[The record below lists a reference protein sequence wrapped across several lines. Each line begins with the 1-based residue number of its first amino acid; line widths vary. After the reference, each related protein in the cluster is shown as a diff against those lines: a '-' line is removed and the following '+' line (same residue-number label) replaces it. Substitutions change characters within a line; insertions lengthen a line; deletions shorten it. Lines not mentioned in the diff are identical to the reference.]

1 MKDARDL
8 LIYRD
13 FGEDGKALKSILG
26 ILEDLTEDDDDFE
39 DFDPYEDEVDPD
51 DYSYLRE
58 DFYSALGQI
67 VTLASRYGLSGNL
80 WHNYITYLIVNH
92 ENPYSL
98 ACERNSAP
106 SGSLYSIAEHDF
118 AILKDLFDYPMGELA
133 DLFEADIMMTVG
145 NYRSSDG
152 EGRFF
157 NDVVRTR
164 ISELSKQLA
173 MSGSVSEF
181 QDAVTVFY
189 VNTGVG
195 DIGLHK
201 AFRVSR
207 EMVFEES
214 YDDEL
219 RPATREVL
227 LRPMEKVAPI
237 FMDELIGYDSQ
248 KKTLIENTEAFVEG
262 HPANNC
268 LLYGE
273 AGTGKST
280 SVKALMN
287 TYYEKGLRVIELYK
301 HQVKDL
307 STILSVIRKRNYRF
321 IIFMDDLS
329 FEDFE
334 VEYKYLKAVIEGGLE
349 ERPSNVLIY
358 ATSNRRHLIK
368 ETFADR
374 TDYDPDM
381 HISETQEEKV
391 SLFSRF
397 GLRIRFGSPEKKE
410 FEDIVLGLAERY
422 GVDMDKDKLLT
433 QANAWEIAN
442 GGFSGRCARQFIDS
456 VLALE
461 K

>member
-13 FGEDGKALKSILG
+13 FGEDGKALRSILG
-26 ILEDLTEDDDDFE
+26 ILEDLTEDEEE
-39 DFDPYEDEVDPD
+39 DFDEFDSYDDEVDPD
-51 DYSYLRE
+51 DYSYLRN
-58 DFYSALGQI
+58 DFYFALGQI
-67 VTLASRYGLSGNL
+67 VTLASRYGFSGNL

-98 ACERNSAP
+98 SCERNAAP
-106 SGSLYSIAEHDF
+106 SGSLYAVAEHDF

-133 DLFEADIMMTVG
+133 DLFGADIMMTVG
-145 NYRSSDG
+145 NYRSSDS
-152 EGRFF
+152 EGAYF
-157 NDVVRTR
+157 NDVVREK

-173 MSGSVSEF
+173 MSGNVSEF
-181 QDAVTVFY
+181 SDAVTAFY
-189 VNTGVG
+189 VNIGVG
-195 DIGLHK
+195 TMGLHK

-207 EMVFEES
+207 EMVFETD

-219 RPATREVL
+219 KPGVEKVIL
-227 LRPMEKVAPI
+227 KPLEKVAPI
-237 FMDELIGYDSQ
+237 FMDELIGYDKQ
-248 KKTLIENTEAFVEG
+248 KQALIDNTEAFVNG
-262 HPANNC
+262 CPANNC
-268 LLYGE
+268 LLYGD

-307 STILSVIRKRNYRF
+307 NAILSIIRKRNYRF

-329 FEDFE
+329 FEEFE

-349 ERPSNVLIY
+349 ERPGNVLIY

-368 ETFADR
+368 ETFTDR
-374 TDYDPDM
+374 KDYDPDM
-381 HISETQEEKV
+381 HRSETEEEKT

-397 GLRIRFGSPEKKE
+397 GLRIRYTSPERKE
-410 FEDIVLGLAERY
+410 FEDIVLGLAKRY
-422 GVDMDKDKLLT
+422 DVKMKKADLLAK
-433 QANAWEIAN
+433 ANEWEVAN
-442 GGFSGRCARQFIDS
+442 GGFSGRCARQFIDF
-456 VLALE
+456 VRGAL
-461 K
+461 